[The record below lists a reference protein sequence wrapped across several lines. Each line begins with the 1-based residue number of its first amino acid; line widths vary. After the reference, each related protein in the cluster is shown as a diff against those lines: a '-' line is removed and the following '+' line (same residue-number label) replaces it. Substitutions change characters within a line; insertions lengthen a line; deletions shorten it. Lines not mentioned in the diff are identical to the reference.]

1 MGISSMM
8 TSLMVSTNVFTL
20 FSTSSL
26 WQMMPIG
33 HQRVRQSFSFM
44 FMTSKSTSLMLQVG
58 KEEAWETVRS
68 SSVMIGKWSA

>member
-33 HQRVRQSFSFM
+33 CQRVRQSFSFM

-68 SSVMIGKWSA
+68 SSVMIGKWSV

>member
-44 FMTSKSTSLMLQVG
+44 LMTSKSTSLMLQVG
-58 KEEAWETVRS
+58 KEEVWETVRS
-68 SSVMIGKWSA
+68 SSVMIGK